1 MTKAQQN
8 AIIEIA
14 NQVRRGQHTRR
25 TVVPHAD
32 FPYILNTGYFLLR
45 YKKEIADIR
54 FSLAEPDTSQPER
67 HFLRMAQQS
76 LELQQAWSWA
86 DLQKVTEPCVK
97 LSVVRPDGMV
107 WTSYVDTKLLQL
119 LLTVLGK
126 QSKLY
131 LSPDPLDP
139 VYLSAK
145 EGDALLSPIPPSQVF
160 DFADRDPR
168 SAKNKS

>member
-25 TVVPHAD
+25 AVVLNAD
-32 FPYILNTGYFLLR
+32 FPSILNTGHFLLR

-54 FSLAEPDTSQPER
+54 FSPAELDTSHPER
-67 HFLRMAQQS
+67 HFLRMAQQT
-76 LELQQAWSWA
+76 LEPQEGWSWA

-97 LSVVRPDGMV
+97 LSAVRPGGMV
-107 WTSYVDTKLLQL
+107 WTSYVDTRLLQQ

-126 QSKLY
+126 QAKIS
-131 LSPDPLDP
+131 LSPDPLEP

-145 EGDALLSPIPPSQVF
+145 EGDALLSPIPPSQVT
-160 DFADRDPR
+160 DFAERE
-168 SAKNKS
+168 AEIKK